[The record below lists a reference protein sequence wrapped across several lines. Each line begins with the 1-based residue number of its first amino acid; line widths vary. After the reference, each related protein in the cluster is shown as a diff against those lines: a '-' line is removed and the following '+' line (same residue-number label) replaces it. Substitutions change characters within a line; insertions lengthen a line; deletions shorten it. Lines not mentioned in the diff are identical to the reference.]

1 MQRLQ
6 GSILQPS
13 GETLPRVELVLV
25 TWSPGDEDGVQLLRT
40 ASDPKGRYEIH
51 YDPAS
56 CRERLT
62 LWALDTAGLAIAAVA
77 ISEGVGEDLDITV
90 AASATEEAPTERLV
104 VNGHVTWSYD
114 APVVGIV
121 VRAFTKGMR
130 EETPLGPYAPRFT
143 QETRT
148 DSHGFY
154 EIPYTSQ
161 QLAAS
166 GNTSANLVVSVLDS
180 ADATVESSP
189 TWFDAPASATVDL
202 TLAGAVAGQP
212 TEYERLVSLV
222 SPLLTPAAANISSL
236 EGSDL
241 DFIVGE
247 TGASRAQV
255 GCLLSAASLHRE
267 ITEVPVAAFYAI
279 TREGLPG
286 NWAGLVQ
293 AGAANIDKALLTAAH
308 AGIAP
313 ADLGASDTPL
323 AMRISQ
329 LAIEQVLDPSAT
341 DTPTPLSGLLG
352 ASGLSPAQ
360 QRGLLSLA
368 TSSNGTPQEF
378 WPSLA
383 KQPGFKQASVERL
396 QLTFQLGLL
405 TGNHLPLIQAI
416 LGKGSVTS
424 TADLIGLD
432 DTQWSE
438 LLTSTVDG
446 QRVGVP
452 AGGPGSTPAEQE
464 ANYIAG
470 LKATLQAALPN
481 ETIAHQIATNAIPIR
496 EPDSREAIAQ
506 FFTNAPDFDIR
517 TTRIS
522 TYVAEHAAEVFKGVS
537 PETQTAAVSELQRVQ
552 RAFQISVSSETM
564 IALLNAEL
572 DAAHLIADIPPQSFL
587 DRFASALGGTEPAE
601 AIYRRA
607 AFINSR
613 TVSQIAQLNEVVN
626 GAWPNG
632 LAGGK
637 FGGGSSA
644 AKEQILKQYPD
655 YAELFGA
662 LDSCECEECTSV
674 LSPAAYLVDVL
685 QFLRNS
691 TPNGAGNTPLDVLI
705 GNGPS
710 LPGRRPDLAYLKLTC
725 ENTNTELPYIDL
737 VNEILENYIL
747 FNGPT
752 LQAAHDTGDVTT
764 PELDASPQ
772 YTIEGATSHSKE
784 SPYYKL
790 ARAVYPFTLPYNLPI
805 AVARTYLQ
813 SLESSRRE
821 ILEAFQ
827 TNPTA
832 ATAAVDAEYLELDPR
847 LYEVLT
853 ASTLAGQAA
862 TPPLLAQLYG
872 YDPSDVSW
880 QTSLAS
886 VPAFLQRTGIEA
898 NDLVE
903 LLQTR
908 FVNPDYPTGPDQ
920 TFFTRLPIGYP
931 TLMTLVQ
938 DQFATTDATI
948 LDALGEA
955 ISLSEIET
963 WWKRNESIGQ
973 IVVIASPEGN
983 CELER
988 ATLAQLA
995 GQSAPSE
1002 ADLGRMQSFIRLWRV
1017 LGWSMSDLDRAI
1029 TTFNETSVSAA
1040 LIHKLALVERLQ
1052 AALNPSCLQVLFALW
1067 GPLETKGTDSLYR
1080 QLFLS
1085 AASPPQD
1092 PQFAMSAN
1100 GAVLQEANVAIS
1112 EHIPALLAALGV
1124 GAGDLALIC
1133 EAAGLNDRL
1142 GGSSAGTPLPPEAQ
1156 LSLLNVS
1163 AMYRYAA
1170 LAQALELSVS
1180 DLIAL
1185 RTLAGPGLD
1194 PFASPDAAGE
1204 FVTLAQHVQQSGFT
1218 VAQLAYL
1225 YENASVP
1232 PTGLAPQL
1240 TTLLVFAQ
1248 TLRDGLTQIAAQCAI
1263 APDPKGS
1270 LTASTVTQLLSK
1282 TVAAQTVALVNGSV
1296 TYSAPLPTGEVP
1308 ASLQRSAAANEP
1320 ITIDPT
1326 KTPPEVGAKLGYNAA
1341 NETLTYTGAM
1351 TSHEQTELLAIATS
1365 SSAFK
1370 TAVESL
1376 YAQPA
1381 TFLEET
1387 LAPLLADP
1395 NAATTLFYTTASVDA
1410 NLNPVLVNEHG
1421 QAVTD
1426 PTQATQTAA
1435 AWKFSYLLGKLLPDL
1450 QSTLSHALA
1459 KQTVADAFSL
1469 DPLVTSTL
1477 LEQVLDA
1484 PATTNTAAIEVL
1496 LALATPGI
1504 TAAYFTS
1511 PDLSGSPTVTTL
1523 SAVALGGP
1531 PGSPTLPSATQ
1542 SASFTGWIEVPNSA
1556 TYTFA
1561 VTTNGSPQL
1570 FVGASSTPVT
1580 LEHDS
1585 GTQLFTQKLPL
1596 VAGGFTYVRLEVTAL
1611 PAAGEVSLSWQSQS
1625 TPNAPIPGSVLLP
1638 DACFQE
1644 FQLLYVRIQKAAM
1657 LCNLYAL
1664 RAPELEY
1671 LATAGA
1677 HGLFAG
1683 FDLNALPLSAGTT
1696 PSQATALF
1704 AGWQRLYDYTALRN
1718 TLPAGSVSLVD
1729 VFSAPSYAAATE
1741 LLPKATGWDETL
1753 VSELLASF
1761 FPAPSTDNP
1770 IVDEQWPSRLA
1781 RCVALASQIGA
1792 PPAAMFAWAA
1802 YSWPSPEAAFEQLH
1816 ESADQIKRYTASH
1829 YDPAT
1834 WLNIAEQLS
1843 DTLRS
1848 SRRDALVSYLLG
1860 QLGLSDPDTLFE
1872 LLLID
1877 PEMGSCMATS
1887 RVRQALNSVQLF
1899 VQRCLLNLEQGETNP
1914 GLLLRPATTSPDAWR
1929 AAITLEPSQIDA
1941 QTWREFKSSYSLWA
1955 PAREV
1960 FLWPENWLLPPLRE
1974 DQTPLYEAFASS
1986 LQQGTITEE
1995 SVTSSFLEYLH
2006 GLAEIDRLDIRC
2018 VYWQA
2023 PEGEAAGVLHVFAR
2037 TWHDPRSYFYRR
2049 RVGKRWTPWQ
2059 PLGLDIEGDHL
2070 VAVIWEGRLRLI
2082 WPVFTTETFTPEPG
2096 ASPLTTTSNGTQT
2109 PQPGSAP
2116 QNYWQITLA
2125 WSELYQGAWQP
2136 KQVSEDF
2143 LDSFYSA
2150 ADLHFF
2156 VEDELLTGPLQPS
2169 QQGHVFK
2176 ARLDGA
2182 DLVVDVYATFA
2193 SSVQYSPGTEA
2204 YVLDESVEG
2213 METVARIFEA
2223 AAKETEGLIATDNEE
2238 SKTLLERLVESGLS
2252 ESRQD
2257 QLLIELF
2264 EKSVDVQDLTV
2275 IAVGQHQLA
2284 GDYQALAS
2292 TDRSTA
2298 AKIIQEGIDEGPGP
2312 LLLGEFRFSA
2322 CGDTVSTGYTALGT
2336 PPTKDAAPHQSS
2348 DTVPSARVL
2357 EPLLTEPYLNGSR
2370 QLPGLA
2376 DNGGELTLLTGAFG
2390 ETPWQFTEKYAPA
2403 CKPITY
2409 LERTPTRYELRYSQQ
2424 HWQFAVQAPFF
2435 YQDAEHTLF
2444 AEPVVSGGILEQLA
2458 DPKNVDVA
2466 HQLTRLVALQASSP
2480 STTSTAGIPAQSP
2493 AGLDLPQRADTQLI
2507 ETQNETASAQ
2517 PTSSL
2522 ASAASKLV
2530 SGYLQVSD
2538 QNWKIPPNL
2547 LPPPPPPP
2555 GSLSFQTHRQPYV
2568 CDLIDEL
2575 VRAQGESQKGGIDGL
2590 LNLANQTLPDKLKF
2604 AANYK
2609 PDAYVTHP
2617 YPEEIVEFGATGAY
2631 SDYNWELFFHAPLL
2645 VALTLSQNGQ
2655 YAQADA
2661 WFRHIFDPTSS
2672 ETGVQSPERYWQLQE
2687 FRTPAPETLLAL
2699 MQALDE
2705 GDAAAELQYEE
2716 WSKHPFEPFR
2726 IARLRISAFQKYV
2739 FMAYLDNRLAWA
2751 DYLYGQVDSIESINQ
2766 ATQLYVFMAKL
2777 LGEQRE
2783 QIPTPHAP
2791 PEYTYNELLSYKLDA
2806 FSNICETLENEFPF
2820 AGPVSSDP
2828 QSQTSGLLGL
2838 SKTLLF
2844 CIPQN
2849 TKLLG
2854 YWSTV
2859 EQRLYNI
2866 RHCLNIQGVP
2876 QQLALFP
2883 RPASPLAL
2891 IEAAAEGVDPGSV
2904 LADISAPL
2912 PNYRFS
2918 YLITKAS
2925 ELAASCQG
2933 FGQRFLEVLEKNDAE
2948 GLALLRANQETAVL
2962 ELMTKVKQQQIAEAQ
2977 ANVTA
2982 LSASRAVAVTRYS
2995 YYQSLLGASAPAN
3008 PAVGADIPL
3017 AAIPSQPSQL
3027 TGGVQLI
3034 AEEQSE
3040 LTLSASAAVLHQNA
3054 GKLQVLASE
3063 QASELNVSI
3072 SVDTSPFGVGGSV
3085 GTSYGGSNLSASTEA
3100 EVHGLEAN
3108 ASSIT
3113 YQAWA
3118 AGKMGGY
3125 LRRQQE
3131 WALQSNLAAGEIM
3144 QIDKQTAAAKTHVQI
3159 AEDELHTHE
3168 LETTN
3173 AQHVQSYLTSKY
3185 TNQQLYTWMIG
3196 QVSSLYSQLYQLAYS
3211 TAKLAEVAYQRELGI
3226 PESSYITFGYWDSL
3240 RKGLLAGDRL
3250 ELAVKQLERAYID
3263 QNEREF
3269 EITRHVSLLLHDPAA
3284 LIALKTTG
3292 ECVVELPEELFD
3304 MDYPGQYLRRL
3315 RDVSLTIPCVAGPY
3329 TSINC
3334 TLTLVSSKVRVDPST
3349 SAAASGYKEKPTNE
3363 DQRFLYSFGSTAAI
3377 ATSHGQDDSGVFS
3390 VNFRDERYLPF
3401 ETAGAVSRWLITML
3415 PECNAF
3421 DFDTITDV
3429 VLKLSYTSR
3438 YGGDLLRSQALAA
3451 AKLPPGAQ
3459 QTPPSLPTAP
3469 QQSGR
3474 ERLFSLKHEFPTEW
3488 YGLLHPASTSAA
3500 YGQMPIA
3507 LSSERFPFQYRG
3519 RALKITGAQ
3528 VFALLRIGAS
3538 LSTLPVYLTEAGA
3551 PAPAGSPPPV
3561 APTPQASAL
3570 VTLEKNTLYGP
3581 STLSGGVTPTSPL
3594 AVPQLLWLS
3603 VPADQLEAMLAAVED
3618 FFILLQYSVG

>member
-1 MQRLQ
+1 M
-6 GSILQPS
+6 
-13 GETLPRVELVLV
+13 
-25 TWSPGDEDGVQLLRT
+25 
-40 ASDPKGRYEIH
+40 
-51 YDPAS
+51 
-56 CRERLT
+56 
-62 LWALDTAGLAIAAVA
+62 
-77 ISEGVGEDLDITV
+77 
-90 AASATEEAPTERLV
+90 
-104 VNGHVTWSYD
+104 
-114 APVVGIV
+114 
-121 VRAFTKGMR
+121 
-130 EETPLGPYAPRFT
+130 
-143 QETRT
+143 
-148 DSHGFY
+148 
-154 EIPYTSQ
+154 
-161 QLAAS
+161 
-166 GNTSANLVVSVLDS
+166 
-180 ADATVESSP
+180 
-189 TWFDAPASATVDL
+189 
-202 TLAGAVAGQP
+202 
-212 TEYERLVSLV
+212 
-222 SPLLTPAAANISSL
+222 
-236 EGSDL
+236 
-241 DFIVGE
+241 
-247 TGASRAQV
+247 
-255 GCLLSAASLHRE
+255 
-267 ITEVPVAAFYAI
+267 
-279 TREGLPG
+279 
-286 NWAGLVQ
+286 
-293 AGAANIDKALLTAAH
+293 
-308 AGIAP
+308 
-313 ADLGASDTPL
+313 
-323 AMRISQ
+323 
-329 LAIEQVLDPSAT
+329 
-341 DTPTPLSGLLG
+341 
-352 ASGLSPAQ
+352 
-360 QRGLLSLA
+360 SLA

-378 WPSLA
+378 WPSLS
-383 KQPGFKQASVERL
+383 KQPGFEQASVERL

-405 TGNHLPLIQAI
+405 TGNHLPLVQAI

-424 TADLIGLD
+424 TADLIGLN

-452 AGGPGSTPAEQE
+452 AGVPGSTPAEQE
-464 ANYIAG
+464 ANYIEG

-481 ETIAHQIATNAIPIR
+481 ETIAHQIATDAIPIR
-496 EPDSREAIAQ
+496 EPDSRAAIAQ

-537 PETQTAAVSELQRVQ
+537 PETQAAAVSELQRVQ

-564 IALLNAEL
+564 VALLNAEL
-572 DAAHLIADIPPQSFL
+572 DAAHLVADIPPQSFL

-626 GAWPNG
+626 GAWPDG
-632 LAGGK
+632 LAGGR
-637 FGGGSSA
+637 FGGGSGT
-644 AKEQILKQYPD
+644 AKEQILEQYPD

-662 LDSCECEECTSV
+662 LDPCECEECTSV

-737 VNEILENYIL
+737 VNEVLENYIL

-752 LQAAHDTGDVTT
+752 PQAAHDTGEITT
-764 PELDASPQ
+764 AELDASPQ
-772 YTIEGATSHSKE
+772 YTMEGATVDSKE
-784 SPYYKL
+784 GPYYKL

-813 SLESSRRE
+813 SLDGSRRE

-827 TNPTA
+827 TNPSA

-880 QTSLAS
+880 RTSLAS

-898 NDLVE
+898 DDLVE
-903 LLQTR
+903 LLRTR

-938 DQFATTDATI
+938 DHFATTDAAI
-948 LDALGEA
+948 LDALGDA
-955 ISLSEIET
+955 ISLSEIEA

-973 IVVIASPEGN
+973 IIVIASPEGG
-983 CELER
+983 CEMER

-1002 ADLGRMQSFIRLWRV
+1002 ADLDRMQSFIRLWRV

-1029 TTFNETSVSAA
+1029 TTFNEASVSAA

-1052 AALNPSCLQVLFALW
+1052 ATLNPSCPQVLFALW

-1100 GAVLQEANVAIS
+1100 GTVLQEANVAIS

-1133 EAAGLNDRL
+1133 EAAGLDDRL
-1142 GGSSAGTPLPPEAQ
+1142 AGSSAGAPLPPEAQ

-1232 PTGLAPQL
+1232 PTGLAPQP

-1296 TYSAPLPTGEVP
+1296 TYGAPLPAGEVP
-1308 ASLQRSAAANEP
+1308 TSLRRTAAANEP

-1341 NETLTYTGAM
+1341 SETLTYTGAM
-1351 TSHEQTELLAIATS
+1351 TSHEQTELLAIGTS
-1365 SSAFK
+1365 SNTFK

-1395 NAATTLFYTTASVDA
+1395 NAATTLLYTTASVDA

-1426 PTQATQTAA
+1426 PTQATETAA

-1459 KQTVADAFSL
+1459 KQTVADAFAL

-1523 SAVALGGP
+1523 AAVALGDS
-1531 PGSPTLPSATQ
+1531 PGSPALPSATQ

-1556 TYTFA
+1556 TYTFTVA
-1561 VTTNGSPQL
+1561 TNGSPQL
-1570 FVGASSTPVT
+1570 FVGASITPVT
-1580 LEHDS
+1580 LEHDP

-1596 VAGGFTYVRLEVTAL
+1596 AAGGFTYVRLEVTAL
-1611 PAAGEVSLSWQSQS
+1611 PAAGEVSLAWQSQS

-1657 LCNLYAL
+1657 LCNLFAL

-1671 LATAGA
+1671 LSTAGA

-1729 VFSAPSYAAATE
+1729 VFSAPSYAAAAE

-1753 VSELLASF
+1753 VSELLAAF
-1761 FPAPSTDNP
+1761 FPAPPTENP
-1770 IVDEQWPSRLA
+1770 IVDEQWPTRLA

-1792 PPAAMFAWAA
+1792 PPAAMFAWAD

-1816 ESADQIKRYTASH
+1816 ETADQIKRYTASH

-1860 QLGLSDPDTLFE
+1860 QLGMSDPDTLFE

-1914 GLLLRPATTSPDAWR
+1914 GLLLKPATTSPDAWR
-1929 AAITLEPSQIDA
+1929 DAITLEPSQIDA
-1941 QTWREFKSSYSLWA
+1941 QTWREFKGSYSLWA

-1995 SVTSSFLEYLH
+1995 SVTSSFLEYLQ
-2006 GLAEIDRLDIRC
+2006 GLAQIDRLDIRC

-2023 PEGEAAGVLHVFAR
+2023 PEGETAGVLHVFAR

-2049 RVGKRWTPWQ
+2049 RVGKSWTPWQ
-2059 PLGLDIEGDHL
+2059 PIGLDIEGDHL

-2082 WPVFTTETFTPEPG
+2082 WPVFTTETFTPPPG
-2096 ASPLTTTSNGTQT
+2096 EAPLTTTANGTQT
-2109 PQPGSAP
+2109 PQPGPPP

-2150 ADLHFF
+2150 SDEHFF
-2156 VEDELLTGPLQPS
+2156 ANDKPLVGPLQPPA
-2169 QQGHVFK
+2169 QGHVFK

-2182 DLVVDVYATFA
+2182 DLVVDVYATFE
-2193 SSVQYSPGTEA
+2193 SLVNYSPGDA
-2204 YVLDESVEG
+2204 ARVLD
-2213 METVARIFEA
+2213 ALA
-2223 AAKETEGLIATDNEE
+2223 EGLKDVAHFYATLSKESEGDANKLYEE
-2238 SKTLLERLVESGLS
+2238 ENALVERLGESGLS
-2252 ESRQD
+2252 KSREEQ
-2257 QLLIELF
+2257 IVEELVAKMEVSAF
-2264 EKSVDVQDLTV
+2264 LSALATGQQEEADRLEAQASVDE
-2275 IAVGQHQLA
+2275 G
-2284 GDYQALAS
+2284 
-2292 TDRSTA
+2292 A
-2298 AKIIQEGIDEGPGP
+2298 ADVIIQAGIEEGLGP

-2322 CGDTVSTGYTALGT
+2322 CGDTLSVGYTELGT
-2336 PPTKDAAPHQSS
+2336 PPEKDASPHQSS
-2348 DTVPSARVL
+2348 ATVSSARVL
-2357 EPLLTEPYLNGSR
+2357 WPGNAEPYFNGSR
-2370 QLPGLA
+2370 QLPDLA
-2376 DNGGELTLLTGAFG
+2376 GTGSELSLRTGEFG
-2390 ETPWQFTEKYAPA
+2390 ETPWQFTEQSAPTL
-2403 CKPITY
+2403 KEITY
-2409 LERTPTRYELRYSQQ
+2409 LKQTPSRYELRYSQQ
-2424 HWQFAVQAPFF
+2424 HWQFAVQDPFF

-2444 AEPVVSGGILEQLA
+2444 AEPVASGWILEQLA
-2458 DPKNVDVA
+2458 NPGNVDVA
-2466 HQLTRLVALQASSP
+2466 HQLTGLLR
-2480 STTSTAGIPAQSP
+2480 AQSSSASVTP
-2493 AGLDLPQRADTQLI
+2493 APATPTIGPTAQSDAQLDLPQRADTPQVLAGQTTLTKTVDI
-2507 ETQNETASAQ
+2507 QTSDSSAL
-2517 PTSSL
+2517 SS
-2522 ASAASKLV
+2522 SKLT
-2530 SGYLQVSD
+2530 SGYLQIPD
-2538 QNWKIPPNL
+2538 TNWKVPPGL

-2555 GSLSFQTHRQPYV
+2555 GSLSFQSHRQPYV
-2568 CDLIDEL
+2568 CDLIDQL
-2575 VRAQGESQKGGIDGL
+2575 VRAQGESQKGGVDGL
-2590 LNLANQTLPDKLKF
+2590 LNLANQTRPDKLHF
-2604 AANYK
+2604 EANYK
-2609 PDAYVTHP
+2609 PDSYVTHP

-2672 ETGVQSPERYWQLQE
+2672 ETAVQAPERYWQLQE

-2705 GDAAAELQYEE
+2705 GDAGAELQYEE

-2739 FMAYLDNRLAWA
+2739 FMAYLDNMLARA

-2791 PEYTYNELLSYKLDA
+2791 PEYTYSELLSYKLDA

-2854 YWSTV
+2854 YFSTV

-2904 LADISAPL
+2904 LADVSAPL

-2925 ELAASCQG
+2925 ELAASCQA
-2933 FGQRFLEVLEKNDAE
+2933 FGQRFLEVLEKSDAE

-2962 ELMTKVKQQQIAEAQ
+2962 ELMTKVKQQQITEAE

-2982 LSASRAVAVTRYS
+2982 LSASRAVAVTRYN

-3008 PAVGADIPL
+3008 PPVGADIQM

-3040 LTLSASAAVLHQNA
+3040 LALSASAAALHQNA
-3054 GKLQVLASE
+3054 GLLQVLASE
-3063 QASELNVSI
+3063 QAAIPNVSI
-3072 SVDTSPFGVGGSV
+3072 SIDTQPFGVGGSI
-3085 GTSYGGSNLSASTEA
+3085 GTSYGGSNVSASTEA
-3100 EVHGLEAN
+3100 EVHGMEAT
-3108 ASSIT
+3108 ASYIT

-3125 LRRQQE
+3125 FRRQQE

-3144 QIDKQTAAAKTHVQI
+3144 QIDKQTAAAKTRVQI
-3159 AEDELHTHE
+3159 AEDELRTHE
-3168 LETTN
+3168 RETTN
-3173 AQHVQSYLTSKY
+3173 AQQVQSYLTSKY

-3211 TAKLAEVAYQRELGI
+3211 TAKLAEVAYQRELSVA
-3226 PESSYITFGYWDSL
+3226 ESSYITFGYWDSL

-3349 SAAASGYKEKPTNE
+3349 SAAASGYKEKPNE

-3401 ETAGAVSRWLITML
+3401 ETAGAVSRWMITML

-3459 QTPPSLPTAP
+3459 QTPPSLPSAP

-3500 YGQMPIA
+3500 YGQMPIS

-3538 LSTLPVYLTEAGA
+3538 LSTLPIYLTEAGA

-3570 VTLEKNTLYGP
+3570 VTLEKSTLYGN
-3581 STLSGGVTPTSPL
+3581 STLVNSVTPASPL

-3603 VPADQLEAMLAAVED
+3603 VPADELEAMLAAVED